1 MASGPITSWQIDWE
15 TLETVI
21 DFIFLGFPCGTADKE
36 SACNVGYVVSI
47 SGLGRSLFYSCS
59 WTLGSPCLHKIQALW
74 LRLASYGQECSLAC
88 FVIKVYHS
96 LATPF
101 AEGQIE
107 ELWQNCCIRGKAKV
121 FPVWLLAD
129 QLLRTGA
136 LSTLLC
142 AHLPG
147 SCPHGFREFKGE
159 MASVIRIW

>member
-1 MASGPITSWQIDWE
+1 MANTHPGHLELPSMEWGRKTCSGCLYIHATQLSL
-15 TLETVI
+15 LE
-21 DFIFLGFPCGTADKE
+21 
-36 SACNVGYVVSI
+36 VSLL
-47 SGLGRSLFYSCS
+47 SSLMSSQFYSCS

-88 FVIKVYHS
+88 FVIKVYRS
-96 LATPF
+96 LVTPF

-142 AHLPG
+142 AHLLG

-159 MASVIRIW
+159 TASVIRIQ